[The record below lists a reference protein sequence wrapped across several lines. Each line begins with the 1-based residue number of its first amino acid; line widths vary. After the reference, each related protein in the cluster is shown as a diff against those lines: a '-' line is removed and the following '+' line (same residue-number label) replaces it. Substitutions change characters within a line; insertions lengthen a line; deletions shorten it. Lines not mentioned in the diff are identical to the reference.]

1 MGRQESWAPGLHST
15 KFSRYCLCLHVP
27 DLELKPATWKCQQAQ
42 PPGTPTR
49 GEGQMGNNCSTP
61 ANQTRKLC
69 PPMPAELPKVP
80 AGVLGRML
88 RSPGHLA
95 GDASPAWETK
105 RRVRDGLVE
114 WQLPSGEHVTAPFKR
129 TIQNQPV
136 TASGAL
142 NTIDHSEAKVGCY
155 PCTVSVTVL
164 GRAIGS
170 HSRSI

>member
-1 MGRQESWAPGLHST
+1 MGS
-15 KFSRYCLCLHVP
+15 
-27 DLELKPATWKCQQAQ
+27 
-42 PPGTPTR
+42 
-49 GEGQMGNNCSTP
+49 NCSTP

-95 GDASPAWETK
+95 GDASPTWETK
-105 RRVRDGLVE
+105 RKAGPTQVEPCLHKVRVRDGLVE
-114 WQLPSGEHVTAPFKR
+114 RQLPSGDHVTAPFKR
-129 TIQNQPV
+129 TIQNQPI

-142 NTIDHSEAKVGCY
+142 KTIDHSEAKVGCY